1 MLIHYLLL
9 ISASV
14 MLSKLSVRPLRALSY
29 TDTPLFYDD
38 MGCMLSVLLSVSF
51 TVSFYVKTDII
62 SKILM
67 VILLFCLCCI
77 TYTDSQAGYIYD
89 RFHIVILLIGIAQL
103 FIKGFSITDIQDS
116 ISGCII
122 GGGFLQLMNCLSIL
136 VFKKEGIGG
145 GDVKLCFACGL
156 ILGLKGMISAF
167 IFAFFPAALYA
178 FISGAVR
185 GREVALGPFLCVSIA
200 AVYCIGML

>member
-14 MLSKLSVRPLRALSY
+14 MLVQAVGRPLEHCPIPIL
-29 TDTPLFYDD
+29 LCLHDD

-77 TYTDSQAGYIYD
+77 THTDSQAGYIYD

-103 FIKGFSITDIQDS
+103 FIKRFSITDIQDN
-116 ISGCII
+116 IRLHYR
-122 GGGFLQLMNCLSIL
+122 GGFLQLMNCLSIL
-136 VFKKEGIGG
+136 IFKKKE
-145 GDVKLCFACGL
+145 
-156 ILGLKGMISAF
+156 
-167 IFAFFPAALYA
+167 
-178 FISGAVR
+178 
-185 GREVALGPFLCVSIA
+185 
-200 AVYCIGML
+200 